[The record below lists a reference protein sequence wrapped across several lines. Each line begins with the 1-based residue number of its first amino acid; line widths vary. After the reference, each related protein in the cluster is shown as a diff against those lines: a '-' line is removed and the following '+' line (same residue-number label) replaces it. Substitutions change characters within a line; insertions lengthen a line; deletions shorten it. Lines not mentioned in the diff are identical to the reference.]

1 MFVLL
6 PGERVAEAEAGAE
19 ELQPAT
25 TQVLPVRPAVAQDLD
40 AAELSTL
47 CHPLQRLRAL
57 LDAHT
62 LEPAQAALCRAE
74 YLTSLRVRPDLH
86 VTTKLAALGYL
97 AAEGTSP
104 WVCDLVPC
112 SHTASRTQPAEEA
125 LLAHRPNSGC
135 VHLLCTARRAWS
147 IPPRTRGMLRCNPAP
162 RL

>member
-1 MFVLL
+1 M
-6 PGERVAEAEAGAE
+6 GQASAE
-19 ELQPAT
+19 ELQPV
-25 TQVLPVRPAVAQDLD
+25 QVLSVRATVAQDLD

-62 LEPAQAALCRAE
+62 LEPAQAALCRAD

-104 WVCDLVPC
+104 CASPSTAYVLAPLVE
-112 SHTASRTQPAEEA
+112 HSRRRSPPGFFGRAEFHA
-125 LLAHRPNSGC
+125 NSQQ
-135 VHLLCTARRAWS
+135 
-147 IPPRTRGMLRCNPAP
+147 
-162 RL
+162 